1 MHWLGC
7 KLRPW
12 PIAFAFLVG
21 APLSFSSASQ
31 AADGPNE
38 RATAYNICIHQAGV
52 TAANVEY
59 HCGTPPSDASSAIG
73 HSGAPPAICT
83 TPETQLTPIAST
95 HQVPPYPT
103 EALQSR
109 IQGTTTLLVFIG
121 TNGAVTDDRVD
132 QSSGSKIL
140 DDAGLSFV
148 KGYWRW
154 NPPTKGCQP
163 YSVSTRVSLN
173 WTIHGAPLETAV
185 FTKAIAATHTVPP
198 YPALSLR
205 IGEQGTTIVEV
216 NITSEGVVDG
226 CKIVTSSGSE
236 TLDQAACSHIQRIWR
251 WEPWNPATII
261 GQPHSAKATVSI
273 NWVINKGNGTSS
285 VSSFLVDVLVGIIV
299 HSITH

>member
-1 MHWLGC
+1 MEHYCGA
-7 KLRPW
+7 RP
-12 PIAFAFLVG
+12 
-21 APLSFSSASQ
+21 
-31 AADGPNE
+31 
-38 RATAYNICIHQAGV
+38 T
-52 TAANVEY
+52 
-59 HCGTPPSDASSAIG
+59 DASSAIG

-121 TNGAVTDDRVD
+121 TNGAVTDDKVD

-163 YSVSTRVSLN
+163 YPVSTRVSLN
-173 WTIHGAPLETAV
+173 WTIHGAPLEIAAV
-185 FTKAIAATHTVPP
+185 TKPIAATHTVPP

-205 IGEQGTTIVEV
+205 MGEQGTTVVEV

-226 CKIVTSSGSE
+226 CKIVTSSSSKR
-236 TLDQAACSHIQRIWR
+236 LDQAACSHIQKFWR
-251 WEPWNPATII
+251 WKAWNPATII
-261 GQPHSAKATVSI
+261 GQPHSVKTTVTI
-273 NWVINKGNGTSS
+273 NWVIKNGNGTSS
-285 VSSFLVDVLVGIIV
+285 VNSFLANVLGGIIV